1 MSAKQDY
8 LSSPMYLEPDLG
20 YMAGLCLLTLRL
32 LRPIRIRALVVPVKI
47 VPNIT
52 EVVASLAK
60 KYVYICYIQ
69 FQTPMYCI
77 GSLEKIMF
85 CCGSDK

>member
-1 MSAKQDY
+1 MSAKKDY

-60 KYVYICYIQ
+60 KYVYTVYVIYSFKHLC
-69 FQTPMYCI
+69 TV
-77 GSLEKIMF
+77 
-85 CCGSDK
+85 

>member
-1 MSAKQDY
+1 MSAKKDY

-60 KYVYICYIQ
+60 KYVYTVYVIYRFKHLC
-69 FQTPMYCI
+69 TV
-77 GSLEKIMF
+77 
-85 CCGSDK
+85 